1 MENLSFL
8 RHFLSFEEET
18 LFRVSQ
24 WNLILS
30 VDSFVVTH
38 GEILVFV
45 LDSAVEMVLIA
56 GLAGAGFDL
65 ERAEGDRAA

>member
-1 MENLSFL
+1 MENLFFL

-24 WNLILS
+24 WNLILA

-45 LDSAVEMVLIA
+45 LDSAVEVA

-65 ERAEGDRAA
+65 ERAEGDHAA

>member
-1 MENLSFL
+1 MENLFFL

-24 WNLILS
+24 WNLILA

-45 LDSAVEMVLIA
+45 LDSAVEVA

-65 ERAEGDRAA
+65 EREEGDREA